1 MNPPQWNPMR
11 HLSASLTSTLALCL
25 LAAAVLSLA
34 GSAASAAA
42 PASADAAFVLDTQG
56 LHLRDA
62 RGLEIDRQPLRAKRM
77 DSRPARGALP
87 ALAAV
92 LDADLAQPRLWVTG
106 PDGLRPGPALPALD
120 LDIETLCLQQ
130 DTQDHRFLVVI
141 GADGLAEQ
149 WLLRAQDAL
158 PVRRFT
164 VPAGS
169 QSCVADDAS
178 GWLYVATPALGVWR
192 LDLGHEQA
200 PALRPVALRA
210 PMGPLQ
216 VAPHGL
222 RLADRQLV
230 VDDKAGRPLWHGAAA
245 AAPQAAL
252 PWVVA
257 RAQTAPVARR
267 GDAADDPA
275 IWVHPGD
282 PARSRVLGT
291 NKKQGL
297 LVYDL
302 QGRERQL
309 LPVGRINNVDLRQHV
324 RAGAGWMDVAVA
336 TQRDEHALALFA
348 IDAEG
353 TVRDLGRVVTP
364 LKNIYGVCTA
374 RGAEGDLQVFVNDKD
389 GTLLHLRLTPT
400 GTDGRGPWAAT
411 ELRRLHFGSQPEGCV
426 VDEAGGRVFLGEEDR
441 GVWSL
446 PLRADASGTAARPQ
460 LILPVGGLLQADTEG
475 LALYDGPHGRYLVV
489 SSQGNDSYV
498 VLDAAPPHRLR
509 GAFRIG
515 LNAEAGIDGASETD
529 GLEATARPLGPDY
542 PQGLLVVQ
550 DGHKH
555 LPDGPQNFK
564 WVDWREVAAA
574 LQLP

>member
-1 MNPPQWNPMR
+1 MR
-11 HLSASLTSTLALCL
+11 HLSSPWPLTL
-25 LAAAVLSLA
+25 LMAAVLSLP
-34 GSAASAAA
+34 GSTPAHAASPS
-42 PASADAAFVLDTQG
+42 PADPDAGFALDAEG

-62 RGLEIDRQPLRAKRM
+62 RGLERARQLLRAKQM
-77 DSRPARGALP
+77 DSRPASADRP

-92 LDADLAQPRLWVTG
+92 LDADLAQPRLWQAG
-106 PDGLRPGPALPALD
+106 PEGLRPGPSLPALD
-120 LDIETLCLQQ
+120 MDIETLCLLQ
-130 DTQDHRFLVVI
+130 DPQGQRSLVVI
-141 GADGLAEQ
+141 GANGLAEQ
-149 WLLRAQDAL
+149 WLLRQNDAL
-158 PVRRFT
+158 PWRRFA

-169 QSCVADDAS
+169 RRCAGDDAS
-178 GWLYVATPALGVWR
+178 GQLYVATPALGVWR
-192 LDLGHEQA
+192 LDLAREEA
-200 PALRPVALRA
+200 PALQPVALRA
-210 PMGPLQ
+210 PMGPLRF
-216 VAPHGL
+216 APEQL
-222 RLADRQLV
+222 RLDGSRLTV
-230 VDDKAGRPLWHGAAA
+230 TDKQGQQRWRGV
-245 AAPQAAL
+245 AAPATQTVL
-252 PWVVA
+252 PVVKA
-257 RAQTAPVARR
+257 QAQTAPVARR

-275 IWVHPGD
+275 IWIHPTD

-297 LVYDL
+297 LVYGLD
-302 QGRERQL
+302 GRELQL
-309 LPVGRINNVDLRQHV
+309 LPVGRINNVDLRQRV
-324 RAGAGWMDVAVA
+324 RAGHGWMDVAVA
-336 TQRDEHALALFA
+336 TQRDEHALALFG

-353 TVRDLGRVVTP
+353 TVRDLGRVLTP
-364 LKNIYGVCTA
+364 LKDIYGVCTA

-389 GTLLHLRLTPT
+389 GTLLHLRLAPT
-400 GTDGRGPWAAT
+400 GADGQGPWAAT

-446 PLRADASGTAARPQ
+446 PLRADVQGTAAQPQ

-475 LALYDGPHGRYLVV
+475 LALYDGARGRYLVV

-515 LNAEAGIDGASETD
+515 LNAELGIDGTSETD
-529 GLEATARPLGPDY
+529 GLEVTAQALGAAY

-564 WVDWREVAAA
+564 LVDWRDVAAA
-574 LQLP
+574 LRLP